1 MQARTHYSR
10 VALSF
15 AAASS
20 AYEDAA
26 DFQRLV
32 AGRLAGKIACSA
44 LPPRP
49 RILEIGCG
57 TGFLTRALSERL
69 PGARWVV
76 TDIAPPMVA
85 RCRDASSAPA
95 GTAFAVMD
103 GERPA
108 VRGAFDL
115 ICASLVLPWFEDPA
129 GAVRALGHR
138 LGPGGLLAFS
148 TLSEGTFREWL
159 DAYRTFGLS
168 AASPAFPTARDL
180 AEWWWGMGTVETLE
194 EEETPLAYDSAHAF
208 ASHLKAIGAQ
218 TPAPGSPPLPN
229 VNLLK
234 VLRRLRDPVTITYRV
249 AYGLFR
255 KENPCPHQ
263 PAPSNGP
270 AASS

>member
-1 MQARTHYSR
+1 MTARAHKSR

-15 AAASS
+15 AAASPG
-20 AYEDAA
+20 YEDAA
-26 DFQRLV
+26 GFQRLV

-49 RILEIGCG
+49 RVLEIGCG
-57 TGFLTRALSERL
+57 TGFLTRSLSERL
-69 PGARWVV
+69 PGARWLV
-76 TDIAPPMVA
+76 TDISWPMVA
-85 RCRDASSAPA
+85 RCRESPSAPP

-108 VRGAFDL
+108 VRGPFDL

-129 GAVRALGHR
+129 GAVRALGRR

-168 AASPAFPTARDL
+168 AASPAFPRAREL
-180 AEWWWGMGTVETLE
+180 AQWWRGMGAVETLE
-194 EEETPLAYDSAHAF
+194 EEETALAYSSAHAF
-208 ASHLKAIGAQ
+208 ASHLKTIGAQ

-255 KENPCPHQ
+255 KESPCPHQ